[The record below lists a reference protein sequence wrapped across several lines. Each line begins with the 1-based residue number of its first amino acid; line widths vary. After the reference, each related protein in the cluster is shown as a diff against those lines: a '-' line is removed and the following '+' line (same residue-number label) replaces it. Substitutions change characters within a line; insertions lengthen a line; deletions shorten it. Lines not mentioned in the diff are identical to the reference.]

1 MADKEVRVGDKFII
15 EVDEVEWHP
24 TKGNRYY
31 IKGFDSL
38 MMTDYG
44 IGKLKKY
51 KEPPK
56 EVPHSCEFCVY
67 QGIDS
72 DCYPCSRCDKND
84 EPRDMFEAQLK
95 YGK

>member
-1 MADKEVRVGDKFII
+1 MADKEVHVGDKYII
-15 EVDEVEWHP
+15 EIGATYWSP
-24 TKGNRYY
+24 NLGNKYF

-38 MMTDYG
+38 VMTD
-44 IGKLKKY
+44 IGLAKLKKY

-67 QGIDS
+67 ESINS

-84 EPRDMFEAQLK
+84 EPRDMFEAKLD